1 MQKVVLIGAEQEEQG
16 VARITF
22 TWDRNKDE
30 AKQER
35 LVILSVQMH
44 FSQDHYGQRSLD
56 LQEVLFGV
64 K

>member
-30 AKQER
+30 TKQER
-35 LVILSVQMH
+35 LVILFIYMH
-44 FSQDHYGQRSLD
+44 FSQDRYGRRNSD
-56 LQEVLFGV
+56 SQEVLFGV